1 MIEWYYGILLAVCLT
16 VGVVLTVAGLFGV
29 RPNDLVLAALALVEL
44 LLVGQVVI
52 AIIAPLVGNVSV
64 GSVLEF
70 WIYLITAALIPPLA
84 AFWALIERTR
94 WATVVLGVAGL
105 ALAVMSYRMFQIWT
119 VPLV

>member
-1 MIEWYYGILLAVCLT
+1 MIEWYYGILLAVCLS
-16 VGVVLTVAGLFGV
+16 VGVVLTIAGLFGV

-84 AFWALIERTR
+84 ALWALIERTR
-94 WATVVLGVAGL
+94 WATVILGVAGL

>member
-1 MIEWYYGILLAVCLT
+1 MIEWYYGILLAVCLST
-16 VGVVLTVAGLFGV
+16 GVVLTVAGLFGV
-29 RPNDLVLAALALVEL
+29 RPNDLVLAAVALVEL
-44 LLVGQVVI
+44 LLVAQIVI

-64 GSVLEF
+64 GGALEF

-84 AFWALIERTR
+84 AIWALIERTR